1 MPKSQFT
8 SANVLRASA
17 RRSAKEAGVTQV
29 ELARRLGKPQPFVS
43 SIENGVRRVD
53 LIEFYAI
60 AKALKLDPEMLF
72 GAVVGE
78 ASEERG
84 HLTGL
89 GPP

>member
-8 SANVLRASA
+8 SAYASFVRVLVAA
-17 RRSAKEAGVTQV
+17 RKEAGVTQV

-60 AKALKLDPEMLF
+60 AKALKLDPEVLF
-72 GAVVGE
+72 AAVIRRLPKSVDI
-78 ASEERG
+78 
-84 HLTGL
+84 
-89 GPP
+89 